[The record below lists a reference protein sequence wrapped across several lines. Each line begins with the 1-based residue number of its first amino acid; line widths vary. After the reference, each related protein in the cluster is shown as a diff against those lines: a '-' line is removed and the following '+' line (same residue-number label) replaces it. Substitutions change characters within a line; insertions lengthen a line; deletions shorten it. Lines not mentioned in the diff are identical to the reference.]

1 MDLVIKLLDDV
12 LSNVEDQMDTLLGSD
27 SSYEGKEWDAVIQIT
42 ELEIF
47 LLKILLGSFVVWS
60 AGIELL
66 NSLRDWNTIWEGE
79 WMRLLSQE
87 PSEA

>member
-1 MDLVIKLLDDV
+1 M
-12 LSNVEDQMDTLLGSD
+12 NTLLGSN

-60 AGIELL
+60 TGIELL
-66 NSLRDWNTIWEGE
+66 DSLWYWNTIWESE
-79 WMRLLSQE
+79 WMSLLSQE